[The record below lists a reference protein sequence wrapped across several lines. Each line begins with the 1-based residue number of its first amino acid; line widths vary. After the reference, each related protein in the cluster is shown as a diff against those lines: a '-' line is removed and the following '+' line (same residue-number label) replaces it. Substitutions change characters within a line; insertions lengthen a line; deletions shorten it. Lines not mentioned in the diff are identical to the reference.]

1 MKNLE
6 ILKDK
11 FSSLSKKAK
20 MLTILVGLIIG
31 IILLDWIF

>member
-20 MLTILVGLIIG
+20 MLAIFVGLIIG
-31 IILLDWIF
+31 IILFDWVF